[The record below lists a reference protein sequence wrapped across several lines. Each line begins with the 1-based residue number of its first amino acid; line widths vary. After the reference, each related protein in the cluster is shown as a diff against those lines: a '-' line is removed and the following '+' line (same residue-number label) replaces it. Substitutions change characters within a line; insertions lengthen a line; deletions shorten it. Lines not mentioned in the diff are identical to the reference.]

1 MFKNKIIY
9 LLVTFVLGIFLITSC
24 TVQNATRKYV
34 VEFDSNGGSYIGY
47 IEVESGKYAI
57 RPSDPYREGYI
68 LEGWYL
74 DDVEFDFKGTPIYE
88 DITLQAKWKVKDD
101 TENPIIGEDVDIK
114 SLSAVIIDTES
125 ETETKDVKKRN
136 NNLVNFDTNDKE
148 NGNNTVEINEQYI
161 VMYKTEKD
169 IEFTI
174 ELKNPKSASIDAVE
188 IYCDD
193 PTAQILMDDR
203 YENIQ
208 YSDNNS
214 IMMNWGQ
221 ENPYKKTYRIRTTS
235 DLDVVTLKVVD
246 IKINGKWKVK
256 NFKNDTLEIYKIEES
271 DLTWNFVTNVPEFY
285 KWSFSKNDN
294 KISNLIVKMDDEI
307 IEPDT
312 NGIYTVYSNGTLVYE
327 YDLLVNNKVVKW
339 TEDKEIE
346 LFWIEYPE
354 DDTYF
359 AYDMRIASSTS
370 FSYNYAFQVGAFD
383 LHGTDIVDTDGHQ
396 FSIVIDDKL
405 TLDNIDIIV
414 LNNAFIGEKY
424 KNIEVFLDNQKYFDI
439 TSETKID
446 KAELYVNGYR
456 AIKFYTQLEWHKTW
470 AVGNFVFN
478 VKYVDYDGRILKD
491 DYVYRYEDSTPTSV
505 ETYAREG
512 YVFSGWSEKATSV
525 SSNMTIYAQYKKI
538 NTTTSDLEFELSE
551 DKTYYILIGKGSSS
565 DTSIIIP
572 SEYNGLPVKEI
583 KNIFAS
589 NLYNIII
596 PEGIEKIHDGT
607 FLTANCIEEVFLP
620 ASLKE
625 IGYSFSGGPDCSL
638 KKFIVHEDNPY
649 FTSIDGVLYTKD
661 LKTLVLYPMGK
672 IDGKVVISENVETIS
687 SKVFTYCIH
696 LKEIEI
702 PRSLKKIEDGAF
714 MGCRMNNIYYHGTV
728 DEWLKIN
735 MEMSWLG
742 SALTMNDNHFFIN
755 ENDEWV
761 EVKNIVISNESS
773 IVSSNFSYFDI
784 NSVTILEGVNTIDKG
799 AFRYCYQLNQIFIP
813 KSIKKIDENAFD
825 CYTKGMAISVYYYG
839 TLEEWNEIE
848 FSNYY
853 SNPLSHKGTL
863 YVLDS
868 TGKWVEA

>member
-1 MFKNKIIY
+1 MR
-9 LLVTFVLGIFLITSC
+9 FV
-24 TVQNATRKYV
+24 
-34 VEFDSNGGSYIGY
+34 
-47 IEVESGKYAI
+47 
-57 RPSDPYREGYI
+57 P
-68 LEGWYL
+68 
-74 DDVEFDFKGTPIYE
+74 
-88 DITLQAKWKVKDD
+88 
-101 TENPIIGEDVDIK
+101 
-114 SLSAVIIDTES
+114 
-125 ETETKDVKKRN
+125 
-136 NNLVNFDTNDKE
+136 
-148 NGNNTVEINEQYI
+148 
-161 VMYKTEKD
+161 
-169 IEFTI
+169 
-174 ELKNPKSASIDAVE
+174 
-188 IYCDD
+188 
-193 PTAQILMDDR
+193 
-203 YENIQ
+203 
-208 YSDNNS
+208 
-214 IMMNWGQ
+214 
-221 ENPYKKTYRIRTTS
+221 
-235 DLDVVTLKVVD
+235 
-246 IKINGKWKVK
+246 
-256 NFKNDTLEIYKIEES
+256 
-271 DLTWNFVTNVPEFY
+271 
-285 KWSFSKNDN
+285 
-294 KISNLIVKMDDEI
+294 
-307 IEPDT
+307 
-312 NGIYTVYSNGTLVYE
+312 
-327 YDLLVNNKVVKW
+327 
-339 TEDKEIE
+339 
-346 LFWIEYPE
+346 
-354 DDTYF
+354 
-359 AYDMRIASSTS
+359 STS
-370 FSYNYAFQVGAFD
+370 ISYNYSFQVGAFD

-439 TSETKID
+439 TSETKIE

-470 AVGNFVFN
+470 SVGNFVFN

-491 DYVYRYEDSTPTSV
+491 DYVYRYEDSTPPSV

-672 IDGKVVISENVETIS
+672 IDGKVVINENVETIS

-702 PRSLKKIEDGAF
+702 PRSLKKIEDAAF

-742 SALTMNDNHFFIN
+742 AGLTMNDNHFFIN

-784 NSVTILEGVNTIDKG
+784 NSVTILEGINI
-799 AFRYCYQLNQIFIP
+799 
-813 KSIKKIDENAFD
+813 
-825 CYTKGMAISVYYYG
+825 
-839 TLEEWNEIE
+839 
-848 FSNYY
+848 
-853 SNPLSHKGTL
+853 
-863 YVLDS
+863 
-868 TGKWVEA
+868 